1 MGRIK
6 VAHLQQKFSLFLNIF
21 GNLAENDYFCR
32 VKSTVDGVGGT
43 GVPHFIMQNLVMLKQ
58 EEIRE
63 LVNQEVIVRGLFLV
77 DVKVN
82 NQNVIEVEID
92 SEAGIGIKECIELN
106 KALEALLDHE
116 KNDFELTVAS
126 PGLGQPLKVF
136 AQYKKNVGKTV
147 DVVTTTGE
155 KLTGVLTAADPENGI
170 ELEVSE
176 KRVVDGTSRK
186 RAMVVETYKLKFDEI
201 KTTKVVISF
210 K

>member
-1 MGRIK
+1 M
-6 VAHLQQKFSLFLNIF
+6 QQKISIFFNIF

-32 VKSTVDGVGGT
+32 VKSTVDGGGGT
-43 GVPHFIMQNLVMLKQ
+43 GVPHFIMQNSVMLKQ

-63 LVNQEVIVRGLFLV
+63 LAKQEAIARGLFLV

-92 SEAGIGIKECIELN
+92 SEAGIGIKECIEVN

-136 AQYKKNVGKTV
+136 KQYQKNIGKTL
-147 DVVTTTGE
+147 DIVTETGE
-155 KLTGVLTAADPENGI
+155 KLTGVLTVASLEDGI
-170 ELEVSE
+170 ALEVSE

-186 RAMVVETYKLKFDEI
+186 RAMVTETYKFKLEEI
-201 KTTKVVISF
+201 KTAKVVISF

>member
-1 MGRIK
+1 M
-6 VAHLQQKFSLFLNIF
+6 
-21 GNLAENDYFCR
+21 
-32 VKSTVDGVGGT
+32 DGGGGT
-43 GVPHFIMQNLVMLKQ
+43 GVPHFIMQNSVMLKQ

-63 LVNQEVIVRGLFLV
+63 LVKQEAIARGLFLV

-92 SEAGIGIKECIELN
+92 SEGGIGIKECIEVN
-106 KALEALLDHE
+106 KAIEALLDRE

-136 AQYKKNVGKTV
+136 EQYQKNIGKTL
-147 DVVTTTGE
+147 DIVTVTGE
-155 KLTGVLTAADPENGI
+155 KLKGVLLEASLEEGI
-170 ELEVSE
+170 ALEVSE

-186 RAMVVETYKLKFDEI
+186 RAMVVEVYKMKLEEI
-201 KTTKVVISF
+201 KTAKVVISF

>member
-1 MGRIK
+1 M
-6 VAHLQQKFSLFLNIF
+6 QQNISNFFNIF
-21 GNLAENDYFCR
+21 GKLAENDYFCR
-32 VKSTVDGVGGT
+32 VKSTVDGGGGT
-43 GVPHFIMQNLVMLKQ
+43 GVPHFIMQNSVMLKQ

-63 LVNQEVIVRGLFLV
+63 LVKQEAIARGLFLV

-92 SEAGIGIKECIELN
+92 SEGGIGIKECIEVN
-106 KALEALLDHE
+106 KAIEALLDRE

-136 AQYKKNVGKTV
+136 EQYQKNIGKTL
-147 DVVTTTGE
+147 DIVTVTGE
-155 KLTGVLTAADPENGI
+155 KLKGVLLEASLEEGI
-170 ELEVSE
+170 ALEVSE

-186 RAMVVETYKLKFDEI
+186 RAMVVEVYKMKLEEI
-201 KTTKVVISF
+201 KTAKVVISF